1 MNDYKKHSD
10 TELAALLRKG
20 DNAAFLEIYDRY
32 NILLLNYAFRKL
44 QDKQEAQDIVQ
55 EVFITLWEKRDSF
68 ILKTYLS
75 GFLYKSILN
84 KVLNIWKHNKIV
96 REHAQLHNL
105 NIDVDT
111 IETDFLIREK
121 DITAMIEREIAAMPP
136 RMREVYEL
144 KYKQYLSTKV
154 IATQLGI
161 SENTVSNHLKAASA
175 HLKDKLG
182 ILIFVLYILNK

>member
-10 TELAALLRKG
+10 IELAALLRNG
-20 DNAAFLEIYDRY
+20 DNAAFLEIYNRY

-44 QDKQEAQDIVQ
+44 QDKQESQDIVQ
-55 EVFITLWEKRDSF
+55 EVFITLWEKRETF

-121 DITAMIEREIAAMPP
+121 DIAAMIEKEIAAMPP

-161 SENTVSNHLKAASA
+161 SENTVSNHLKAAST
-175 HLKDKLG
+175 HLKDRLG
-182 ILIFVLYILNK
+182 ILIFVVFILNK

>member
-1 MNDYKKHSD
+1 MNDYKTHSD
-10 TELAALLRKG
+10 SELAALLRAG
-20 DNAAFLEIYDRY
+20 DNAAFLQIYDRY
-32 NILLLNYAFRKL
+32 NILLLNYAFRKI

-55 EVFITLWEKRDSF
+55 EVFINLWEKRESF

-96 REHAQLHNL
+96 REYAQLHNL

-121 DITAMIEREIAAMPP
+121 EISAMIEKEIAAMPP

-144 KYKQYLSTKV
+144 KYKQYLSTKT
-154 IATQLGI
+154 ISNQLGI

-175 HLKDKLG
+175 HLKDRLG
-182 ILIFVLYILNK
+182 ILIFIIYILNK

>member
-1 MNDYKKHSD
+1 MEDYNKHSD
-10 TELAALLRKG
+10 IELVALLRTG

-55 EVFITLWEKRDSF
+55 EVFISLWEKRESF
-68 ILKTYLS
+68 VLKTYLS

-84 KVLNIWKHNKIV
+84 KILNIWKHNKIV

-105 NIDVDT
+105 TIDVDT

-121 DITAMIEREIAAMPP
+121 EIVAMIEKEIAAMPT

-144 KYKQYLSTKV
+144 KYKQYLSTKA
-154 IATQLGI
+154 IAAQLGI

-175 HLKDKLG
+175 HLKNKLG
-182 ILIFVLYILNK
+182 ILIFVLYVLR